1 MDLPAWLTA
10 QVPEDAATKSPQNPT
25 AQDPEISPVE
35 ALIAATNIHLDTFRR
50 QHPAATLEAG
60 RDPLSLDEAEQR
72 LPPVLHRLLWN
83 IAQITRWNEQDMPW
97 LPSVL
102 TDIQQALTT
111 RDPVALVV
119 SAPAT
124 DDETAAVLAELPTEF
139 ATRLAPGHGTGIPRQ
154 PSADRF
160 PAGGWRHLC
169 TGAMPTAGHQ
179 LWPAPPDFIIAAGAA
194 VRSL

>member
-25 AQDPEISPVE
+25 AQDPEISLVE

-50 QHPAATLEAG
+50 QHPAAVLEAG
-60 RDPLSLDEAEQR
+60 RDPLSLDEAEQHM
-72 LPPVLHRLLWN
+72 PPVLRRLLWN
-83 IAQITRWNEQDMPW
+83 IAQITRWNERDMPW

-102 TDIQQALTT
+102 TDIQQALTA

-124 DDETAAVLAELPTEF
+124 DDETAAVLAELHIEF
-139 ATRLAPGHGTGIPRQ
+139 ATGLALDMVLELPDARLLLGSLPEDGDIYVLAQ
-154 PSADRF
+154 
-160 PAGGWRHLC
+160 C
-169 TGAMPTAGHQ
+169 Q
-179 LWPAPPDFIIAAGAA
+179 LQAANCGL
-194 VRSL
+194 RRLILLSLLKQQ